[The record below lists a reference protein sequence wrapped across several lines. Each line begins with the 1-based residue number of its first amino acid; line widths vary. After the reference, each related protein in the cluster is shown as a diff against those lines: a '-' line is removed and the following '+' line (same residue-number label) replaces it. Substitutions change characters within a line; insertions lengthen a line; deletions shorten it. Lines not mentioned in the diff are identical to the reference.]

1 MIDRQMIIN
10 ADRHL
15 DKYRCLFI
23 TEICISKAN
32 DVISISLYISKV
44 ERSKGKNPNLIFNL
58 KY

>member
-1 MIDRQMIIN
+1 MRNKINDRQMIVN

-32 DVISISLYISKV
+32 DVISISLYV
-44 ERSKGKNPNLIFNL
+44 
-58 KY
+58 